1 MIIQI
6 SKKALI
12 LVAFI
17 FAFGLSMQAQGLPG
31 LVYYKYSSGISHPD
45 NEALVS
51 SNIGT
56 NTLGEGANSF
66 AGGNGSRSVG
76 EASFSFGIDNLAE
89 GWASVSMG
97 YAAISKGICSFAI
110 GSGVQAMQNDC
121 FVIGTG
127 EYQHPLIS
135 YVSGITMGVGS
146 SLPTMFISEARE
158 GGTGRV
164 AIGYSGE
171 NPLAKLHI
179 VANDR
184 PNSGIHEDADIL
196 LQPLQSE
203 GNASILFRDENT
215 YISVRNDNKLR
226 LVANNAPIVFS
237 SEKYCFGYEST
248 FLSSDNEQ
256 TFTMNTPKR
265 LSLVGKDV
273 VVSASNSSNITSKSI
288 SLNASDQANLQGK
301 EVYVNSNRDIVLS
314 ADSLI
319 TFYGK
324 VGINTE
330 NRLLRDDYNL
340 AVAGG
345 ILTDKVHI
353 SDVNDWADFVFEKD
367 YKLMPLFELKKF
379 VTTHHH
385 LPEVPA
391 ESEVLEQGYDMAE
404 MQGILL
410 KKIEELTLYT
420 IKQQEIIEQLQQRV
434 DELENRK

>member
-6 SKKALI
+6 SKKVLI

-97 YAAISKGICSFAI
+97 YAAISKGICSFAM
-110 GSGVQAMQNDC
+110 GNNVQALQNDC
-121 FVIGTG
+121 FVIGAG
-127 EYQHPLIS
+127 YYQQPLIS
-135 YVSGITMGVGS
+135 TTKGIMMGVGS

-226 LVANNAPIVFS
+226 LVANNAAIVFS